1 MRLRKPT
8 VRVLFVAA
16 SLAVFI
22 LLLASDFRHIQ
33 ITDFSEM
40 PPGGERVKVSCV
52 VIDCG
57 ESQKGWVLTLSDC
70 NGGEARGFLS
80 KEVSPEPPATGT
92 VVELTGEVSDDDQSF
107 IFIEMLRVLTPLQ
120 SAPASN
126 GKS

>member
-40 PPGGERVKVSCV
+40 PPGGERVRVSCV
-52 VIDCG
+52 VIDCE

-70 NGGEARGFLS
+70 NGEKREGS
-80 KEVSPEPPATGT
+80 
-92 VVELTGEVSDDDQSF
+92 
-107 IFIEMLRVLTPLQ
+107 
-120 SAPASN
+120 
-126 GKS
+126 